1 MLSSRFLSPI
11 RRQRLSTFPIYDL
24 RAFHALSSHRPQLRR
39 LDSYNGRRTNVS
51 EAGEDDSGHI
61 LTKQN
66 EGIFFFDN
74 IFPLR
79 LQWLAKIPFLNPDRS
94 IPDLLKRVNNPNAA
108 LSDPA
113 GIIQLAMPSSLP
125 LTVTE
130 IIPRVRDG
138 GAYVKFSHD
147 SSISPESLESALKGH
162 LKEKPIRPWFN
173 PFRRVTAL
181 LVQGKPWIEDLYRIP
196 SSRLKVEFL
205 PTSPEASAAEL
216 SQETLF
222 SLFRKFGKLAEITP
236 QPPDSK
242 IVPRY
247 AIIDYER
254 KRFGCMAKNCMHG
267 YILPESGGG
276 GKTGTRLN
284 VRYEARQ
291 KSHWY
296 SSWITNHPRIAIPI
310 IVAVLTSLAV
320 VIFDPIRVFSIKSH
334 ITHGLS
340 VSEITDQPIVKW
352 VKKQLL
358 RGYNYIRFN
367 KAHSEDDSPRIVWE
381 DRQAQIQQVQTW
393 LIETADT
400 FIVVHGPR
408 GAGKREFVM
417 DEVLKDRRNKLLID
431 CKRVQEARGEART
444 ISAAAAEVGYRPVF
458 TWMNS
463 ISSLIDLAAMGT
475 IGTKTGFSE
484 TLESQLGRIWNLTAT
499 ALKETALA
507 NRKADDKDAQLADDE
522 WLEAHPEHRPVVV
535 IDNFLHKAHEGNSS
549 LIYDKL
555 AEWGALLTSSNIAHV
570 IFLTANVSF
579 SKSLGKALP
588 DRIFRQITLGDCSPE
603 VAKRVVISRLEASN
617 DLEATEDEKKKK
629 QLQANKMRADLG
641 ELDGVIS
648 VLGGRL
654 TDLDFLARR
663 IRSGESPGSAVRQMI
678 EQSAS
683 EILKIYLIDTEATPR
698 EWNPQQAWLLIKEL
712 AANES
717 LRYNEV
723 LLMDSFK
730 SNGDRILQALE
741 QAELITI
748 TATNGRPQTIKP
760 GKPVYQAAFEYLT
773 ADEVLKARLDLAI
786 VKDLIGSESATVDKC
801 EKELQVLAGLPN
813 APDLRPRIHY
823 LLRKVLKSQSEIDK
837 LEARAGVLKKV
848 IKEKW

>member
-1 MLSSRFLSPI
+1 MLSSGRFLSPL
-11 RRQRLSTFPIYDL
+11 RRQCLPSVSIYNL
-24 RAFHALSSHRPQLRR
+24 RTLHVLASHRPYLKR
-39 LDSYNGRRTNVS
+39 LDSYHGRRTNVS

-94 IPDLLKRVNNPNAA
+94 IPDLLKRVNNPNAV

-125 LTVTE
+125 LTITE

-138 GAYVKFSHD
+138 GVYVKFSHD
-147 SSISPESLESALKGH
+147 SSISPEELEASLRTH
-162 LKEKPIRPWFN
+162 LRETPIRPWFN
-173 PFRRVTAL
+173 PFQRVRAL

-216 SQETLF
+216 TQETLY

-236 QPPDSK
+236 QPTDSK
-242 IVPRY
+242 VVPRY

-267 YILPESGGG
+267 YVLPESGGG

-284 VRYEARQ
+284 VRYEERQ

-310 IVAVLTSLAV
+310 LVAILTSLAV
-320 VIFDPIRVFSIKSH
+320 AIFDPIRVFSIKSH
-334 ITHGLS
+334 ITHGMS

-352 VKKQLL
+352 LRKQLL
-358 RGYNYIRFN
+358 RGYDYIRFR
-367 KAHSEDDSPRIVWE
+367 KPRSEDESPRIAWE
-381 DRQAQIQQVQTW
+381 DRQAQIQQLQTW

-417 DEVLKDRRNKLLID
+417 EEVLKDRRNKLLID
-431 CKRVQEARGEART
+431 CKRVQEARGEAST
-444 ISAAAAEVGYRPVF
+444 IAAAAAEVGYRPVF

-499 ALKETALA
+499 ALKQTALS
-507 NRKADDKDAQLADDE
+507 NRKPDDKDAQLADDE

-535 IDNFLHKAHEGNSS
+535 IDNFLHKSHEGNSS
-549 LIYDKL
+549 LVYDKL

-588 DRIFRQITLGDCSPE
+588 DRIFRQITLGDCTPE
-603 VAKRVVISRLEASN
+603 VAKKLVISRLDATN
-617 DLEATEDEKKKK
+617 DQEATDDEKK
-629 QLQANKMRADLG
+629 LPANKIRADLG

-654 TDLDFLARR
+654 TDLEFLARR
-663 IRSGESPGSAVRQMI
+663 IRSGESPGSAVRQII

-683 EILKIYLIDTEATPR
+683 EILKMYLIDTEFTPR
-698 EWNPQQAWLLIKEL
+698 EWNPQQAWVLIKEL
-712 AANES
+712 AENES
-717 LRYNEV
+717 LRYNDV
-723 LLMDSFK
+723 VLMDTFK

-760 GKPVYQAAFEYLT
+760 GKPVFQAAFEYLT

-786 VKDLIGSESATVDKC
+786 VKDQIGSESATVDKC
-801 EKELQVLAGLPN
+801 EKELQMLAELPN
-813 APDLRPRIHY
+813 APDLRPRIRY

-837 LEARAGVLKKV
+837 LEARAAGLKKV
-848 IKEKW
+848 IKERW